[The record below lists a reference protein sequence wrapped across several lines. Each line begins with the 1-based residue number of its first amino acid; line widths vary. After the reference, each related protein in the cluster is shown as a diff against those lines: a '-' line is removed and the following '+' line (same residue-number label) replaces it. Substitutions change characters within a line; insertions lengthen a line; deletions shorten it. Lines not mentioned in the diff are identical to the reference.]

1 MSKGAPPPPP
11 GPDPVTRRAAEAF
24 ETRAI
29 ALQAQA
35 TAMAAEPHPAP
46 LLARHEVLML
56 ISTEFRRIA
65 EELIPGG
72 LSWEPLDGA
81 RPLAGTARLPA
92 QVRALRTGTRCS
104 ALPGTEK

>member
-1 MSKGAPPPPP
+1 
-11 GPDPVTRRAAEAF
+11 VTRRAAEAF

-81 RPLAGTARLPA
+81 KAAGRDGPSSCAGASPA
-92 QVRALRTGTRCS
+92 DGNKVLRTSRH
-104 ALPGTEK
+104 